1 MRRVRFF
8 AVAGVLAAA
17 VVAAAG
23 LSADARQAGQWATIK
38 GQVLFPADKPIP
50 ERKKLEVSQD
60 KEHCLS
66 KGPLLDEGVIVNP
79 KSRGIKNV
87 VVWLRPDNTNPK
99 AGFEPGQI
107 NPADAKRKPADVV
120 IDQPCC
126 MFSSHVT
133 TARVG
138 DTIVV
143 KNPAPVPHNFFWT
156 SSNNGE
162 YNQTVPAGQSWKM
175 PQPLVAESG
184 AIEYKCTIHPW
195 MNGYVRVFDHPYFAV
210 TDDDGKFEIK
220 NAPAGKL
227 RVVYWQE
234 KVGYKGGKEGRFG
247 DQIDATAPATEL
259 KPVIFDVSPAK

>member
-23 LSADARQAGQWATIK
+23 LSADARQAGPWATIK

-60 KEHCLS
+60 KDHCLS

-107 NPADAKRKPADVV
+107 NPADAKRKPAEVV

-126 MFSSHVT
+126 MFQSHVT

-138 DTIVV
+138 AV
-143 KNPAPVPHNFFWT
+143 
-156 SSNNGE
+156 S
-162 YNQTVPAGQSWKM
+162 AGDSMLGQAWKLAAM
-175 PQPLVAESG
+175 
-184 AIEYKCTIHPW
+184 
-195 MNGYVRVFDHPYFAV
+195 VR
-210 TDDDGKFEIK
+210 
-220 NAPAGKL
+220 
-227 RVVYWQE
+227 
-234 KVGYKGGKEGRFG
+234 
-247 DQIDATAPATEL
+247 
-259 KPVIFDVSPAK
+259 